1 MIAVTP
7 PGARAARARPQGR
20 GRELARREECG
31 RAARAPLRPAPSH
44 RRINRIDLQI
54 RRRYL
59 TRRSVMK
66 VPRIPRFV
74 FAIAVVALVV
84 SYPASAAEC
93 TRPGE
98 NPIVQWS
105 GAAAAGST
113 VRVYFRADL
122 NADEHFV
129 EMMRETPTTMQAVL
143 PRVSNETRR
152 IDYRIVSVSGENER
166 TLFSGLIGV
175 SENCRTS
182 ATTLPASNRIV
193 LGKGSSSGTLR
204 ARATCDRTGAA
215 KTMVRRRALLQPG
228 PRRRR
233 RVPVRRWP
241 AQRDVNRCPARMAG
255 AAEAVPPAAM
265 ASATSIMDRETATV
279 IAKTIRDQRMD
290 TTRTSRPAR
299 RFPPRDPDYFLTSA
313 E

>member
-1 MIAVTP
+1 
-7 PGARAARARPQGR
+7 
-20 GRELARREECG
+20 
-31 RAARAPLRPAPSH
+31 
-44 RRINRIDLQI
+44 
-54 RRRYL
+54 
-59 TRRSVMK
+59 MK

-93 TRPGE
+93 SRPGE

-193 LGKGSSSGTLR
+193 LGTGSGSGTLP
-204 ARATCDRTGAA
+204 AGFECAGI
-215 KTMVRRRALLQPG
+215 VALMSSEGDLRSYRGCKDHGQ
-228 PRRRR
+228 
-233 RVPVRRWP
+233 
-241 AQRDVNRCPARMAG
+241 
-255 AAEAVPPAAM
+255 
-265 ASATSIMDRETATV
+265 TA
-279 IAKTIRDQRMD
+279 
-290 TTRTSRPAR
+290 RTSSARTEAPKTSTSTTLASSKGRESLSGKNGRSSRSGTAGSNGVGHVDHGQGNGYGHCKDHQGPANGHDEDEPPCAPVSSARP
-299 RFPPRDPDYFLTSA
+299 
-313 E
+313 